1 MYKYVVFFSILFVIF
16 AVVMSKTVGLFD
28 NLDGFSYLG
37 IAEYLVSGKIQP
49 IAPFNG
55 NTPRFLNG
63 PVYGLVLYPLMSNFY
78 PHTMSIVTF
87 FQFMLLLGANILLS
101 LSVAKLINK
110 TFMIIGF
117 ILFFFMPF
125 VLMYATVLW
134 AEVLILFLFSLY
146 IFVLV
151 DVLQHKKS
159 LFSPWILVMLS
170 SILFLTK
177 FVFIPFIAFSF
188 LLASIRTF
196 KERKQYS
203 LPHHLIRF
211 LPVVIGIIPI
221 VWWVNIVHSQ
231 TGIWDYT
238 LHKGRQTNSYTY
250 QYKVLP
256 SKENPIVKEFLKR
269 YPSYESIAS
278 LHMWEGQYFFLPEF
292 NEQTLTERDID
303 QLYQQLFVETIKEH
317 PVTFIGHVIRNHFT
331 LVNTKPGD
339 WHEII
344 AQLEQEKKGCLE
356 CNKVR
361 VKWNNNFIGLQS
373 TNNTMAQVW
382 IWYLSLQSAY
392 FPLITSILFV
402 LAYIGL
408 FQTIINKQR
417 AAMIVTLM
425 FFFLYQ
431 AHATL
436 TSEEGRYMILTYPA
450 YTICILYGLYSIYSH
465 SKKIVRLVRHI

>member
-1 MYKYVVFFSILFVIF
+1 MIF

-37 IAEYLVSGKIQP
+37 IAEYLVSGTIQP

-55 NTPRFLNG
+55 STPRFLNG
-63 PVYGLVLYPLMSNFY
+63 PVYGLVLYPLMTNFS

-87 FQFMLLLGANILLS
+87 FQFMLLLGANLLLS
-101 LSVAKLINK
+101 LSVAKLFNK
-110 TFMIIGF
+110 SFMIVGF
-117 ILFFFMPF
+117 FLFFLMPF
-125 VLMYATVLW
+125 VLMYATLIW

-151 DVLQHKKS
+151 DIFQNKKT
-159 LFSPWILVMLS
+159 LFSPWILVTLS
-170 SILFLTK
+170 CILFLTK
-177 FVFIPFIAFSF
+177 FVFIPFIGFSF
-188 LLASIRTF
+188 LLASVLTF
-196 KERKQYS
+196 KQRKRYS
-203 LPHHLIRF
+203 LPHHIFRF
-211 LPVVIGIIPI
+211 LPVIVGIIPI
-221 VWWVNIVHSQ
+221 LWWVTIVHSQ

-238 LHKGRQTNSYTY
+238 LHKGRQTNAYTY
-250 QYKVLP
+250 QYKILP
-256 SKENPIVKEFLKR
+256 SKENPIVQEFLKR
-269 YPSYESIAS
+269 YPSYESIAA

-292 NEQTLTERDID
+292 NEQKLSEYDID
-303 QLYQQLFVETIKEH
+303 QLYKQLFIETIKEH
-317 PVTFIGHVIRNHFT
+317 PDIFIGHVIRNHFM

-344 AQLEQEKKGCLE
+344 AQLEQEKKGCKE

-361 VKWNNNFIGLQS
+361 IKWNNNFIGLQS
-373 TNNTMAQVW
+373 TNNMMAQVW

-392 FPLITSILFV
+392 FPVITSIFFV
-402 LAYIGL
+402 LAYIG
-408 FQTIINKQR
+408 FIQAIIDKKI
-417 AAMIVTLM
+417 AAIMIALM

-450 YTICILYGLYSIYSH
+450 YTICILYGLYSIYIN
-465 SKKIVRLVRHI
+465 SKKIIRLVRHI